1 LSTSDAS
8 FVDLKK
14 ALPTR
19 RLEAPSAKVE
29 IRDRKQT
36 ASVIGFLGPPAENP
50 SCDSLVVILN
60 LVSGLGGRFFDEL
73 REKQSLAYS
82 VSAAQTRRALDGSFS
97 CYVATSPENEQ
108 RALDGLKQEFK
119 RLVMTPA
126 SEDELVRARNYS
138 VGIYRIRLQQRAEQV
153 LEFAQSSI
161 FGKNVDEIKRYPQ
174 DLLEVDQN
182 LIKETAAKY
191 FDLDRFALG
200 IVRASA
206 K

>member
-14 ALPTR
+14 ALPVR
-19 RLEAPSAKVE
+19 RLEAPSVKVE

-36 ASVIGFLGPPAENP
+36 ALVIGFLGPPAESP
-50 SCDSLVVILN
+50 SSDSLVVIQN
-60 LVSGLGGRFFDEL
+60 LVSGLGGRFFEEL
-73 REKQSLAYS
+73 REKQSLAYT
-82 VSAAQTRRALDGSFS
+82 VSATHTRRVLDGSFS

-108 RALDGLKQEFK
+108 RALDSLKQEFR
-119 RLVMTPA
+119 RLIVTPA
-126 SEDELVRARNYS
+126 SDEELVRARNYS
-138 VGIYRIRLQQRAEQV
+138 VGIYRMHLQQRAEQV
-153 LEFAQSSI
+153 IEFAQSLI
-161 FGKNVDEIKRYPQ
+161 FGKSVDEIKRHPQ

-191 FDLDRFALG
+191 FDLDRLSLG
-200 IVRASA
+200 IVRALA